1 MRNYQKKFRRVF
13 AISSFDVAFVPR
25 FVFKWV
31 KLGDFDLPDIFRI
44 NTFTLM
50 AQKLKIRLAVRIFRA
65 ATMKRSVSLMAH
77 LFSLLNPRLLI

>member
-1 MRNYQKKFRRVF
+1 MRNHPKKVSPSVF

-44 NTFTLM
+44 ISQTFLIGV
-50 AQKLKIRLAVRIFRA
+50 L
-65 ATMKRSVSLMAH
+65 
-77 LFSLLNPRLLI
+77 LFKFET

>member
-1 MRNYQKKFRRVF
+1 MRNYPKKFRRVF

-44 NTFTLM
+44 ISQTF
-50 AQKLKIRLAVRIFRA
+50 
-65 ATMKRSVSLMAH
+65 
-77 LFSLLNPRLLI
+77 LIGDL